1 MRRGIV
7 VPWYVLWLLFS
18 GTMMAVVVSGRFE
31 LVHLGLETARLGQLL
46 TGGGAR
52 GIGSLV
58 QGG

>member
-1 MRRGIV
+1 M
-7 VPWYVLWLLFS
+7 PWYVLWLLFS